1 MNTPRVLTVLG
12 LLIVVGSGCSNMD
25 PSQSASAAGSG
36 GAAGS
41 PGTGLAAASS
51 SAGSDSSDAGGAAGS
66 AGISSFGGSGGA
78 SGASTGGNSGRAGS
92 AGFGGG
98 AGGSGGSDPTQA
110 PAGWTLVWNDEFN
123 GAVGDSLDKT
133 KWAYDV
139 GPNDANM
146 EQEYYTD
153 RPQNSGYDG
162 QGHFLITSLH
172 ESYMGYQYTSAKF
185 TSSGKYQVTYGRL
198 ETRIKLP
205 TGKGLWPAFWNLG
218 TNIGNVGWPGC
229 GEMDIMETVGD
240 ELTTNHG
247 SLHGPGYSGGSALT
261 GTYTLPN
268 KQQLDGDFHV
278 FAAEW
283 EENVVRFYV
292 DDTLYETRTP
302 ADVPAGKKWV
312 YDHDVFL
319 ILNVAVGGTW
329 PGDPDNSIF
338 PQSMAIDY
346 VRVYQRPTQ

>member
-12 LLIVVGSGCSNMD
+12 LLIVVESGCSNMD

-36 GAAGS
+36 AAGGYA
-41 PGTGLAAASS
+41 GTGPAAGGS
-51 SAGSDSSDAGGAAGS
+51 SAGSYSSTVGGSAGS
-66 AGISSFGGSGGA
+66 AGLSSLGGSGGSA
-78 SGASTGGNSGRAGS
+78 GAGGDSGAAGNAGS
-92 AGFGGG
+92 GGG
-98 AGGSGGSDPTQA
+98 AGGSDLTQA
-110 PAGWTLVWNDEFN
+110 PAGWNLVWSDEFN

-133 KWAYDV
+133 KWAYSV

-185 TSSGKYQVTYGRL
+185 TTSGKYQVTYGRL

-218 TNIGNVGWPGC
+218 TNIGSVGWPGC

-240 ELTTNHG
+240 QLTMNHG
-247 SLHGPGYSGGSALT
+247 SLHGPGYSGGSDLT

-268 KQQLDGDFHV
+268 QQQFDGDFHV

-329 PGDPDNSIF
+329 PGNPDNSIF

-346 VRVYQRPTQ
+346 VRVYQRPPAQ

>member
-12 LLIVVGSGCSNMD
+12 LLIVVESGCSNIE
-25 PSQSASAAGSG
+25 PNQSASASGSSGAAGYAGTGLAAGGSSAGSYSSTVGGSAGSAGLSSLGGSGGSAGAGGNSGAAGNAGSG
-36 GAAGS
+36 GA
-41 PGTGLAAASS
+41 
-51 SAGSDSSDAGGAAGS
+51 GGVD
-66 AGISSFGGSGGA
+66 
-78 SGASTGGNSGRAGS
+78 T
-92 AGFGGG
+92 
-98 AGGSGGSDPTQA
+98 TQA
-110 PAGWTLVWNDEFN
+110 PAGWDLVWSDEFN

-133 KWAYDV
+133 KWAYSV

-185 TSSGKYQVTYGRL
+185 TTSGKYQVTYGRL

-218 TNIGNVGWPGC
+218 TNIGDVGWPGC

-240 ELTTNHG
+240 QLTMNHG
-247 SLHGPGYSGGSALT
+247 SLHGPGYSGGSDLT

-268 KQQLDGDFHV
+268 KQQFDGDFHV